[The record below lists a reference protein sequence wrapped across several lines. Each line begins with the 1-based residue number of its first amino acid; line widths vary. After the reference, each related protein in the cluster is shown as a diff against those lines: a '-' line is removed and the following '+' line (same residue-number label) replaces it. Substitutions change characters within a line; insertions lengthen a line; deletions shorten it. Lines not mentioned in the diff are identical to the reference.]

1 VSDRDSLVAGIDGF
15 KRGWLVAVWGGPGHG
30 PQAIA
35 LPALIA
41 AESLLPPK
49 TTVIAVDIPLG
60 LMKVAVP
67 GGRPCDIE
75 ARAFLKGRASSVFS
89 PPALPT
95 LVATTYDQAC
105 RINITSGTHARKI
118 SRQSFELLPK
128 LRDAEHAAA
137 TSVWLRDRII
147 EVHPEVSFGK
157 LAGRPLMTRK
167 RQADG
172 KEERRDLLGR
182 EGFVNLESFERDAK
196 ALGAATDDALD
207 ACAAAWSAH
216 RRHMGNAKCFPLD
229 ASGPDRAMRIW
240 Y

>member
-1 VSDRDSLVAGIDGF
+1 MSDVGGFVAGIDGF
-15 KRGWLVAVWGGPGHG
+15 RNGWLVAVWRGPGDA
-30 PQAIA
+30 PRAIA
-35 LPALIA
+35 LPSLTA
-41 AESLLPPK
+41 AESLLPPEIR
-49 TTVIAVDIPLG
+49 VLAVDIPLG
-60 LMKVAVP
+60 LLRVAAP

-95 LVATTYDQAC
+95 LVATTYAQAC
-105 RINITSGTHARKI
+105 QINESSGPFARRI

-137 TSVWLRDRII
+137 TSAWLRERII

-157 LAGRPLMTRK
+157 LAGKPLMTRK
-167 RQADG
+167 RRADG
-172 KEERRDLLGR
+172 KRERRELLDR
-182 EGFVNLESFERDAK
+182 EGFAKLDAFERDAR
-196 ALGAATDDALD
+196 ALGAASDDALD
-207 ACAAAWSAH
+207 ACAAAWTAH
-216 RRHMGNAKCFPLD
+216 RRLLGNAKCFPLA

>member
-1 VSDRDSLVAGIDGF
+1 MPEGFGFVAGIDGF
-15 KRGWLVAVWGGPGHG
+15 KKGWLVAVWGGPGHA

-35 LPALIA
+35 LPSLIV
-41 AESLLPPK
+41 AESLLPPE
-49 TTVIAVDIPLG
+49 TTVVAVDIPLG
-60 LMKVAVP
+60 LLEAATF
-67 GGRPCDIE
+67 GGRPCDKE

-95 LVATTYDQAC
+95 LVATTYAEACQLNQA
-105 RINITSGTHARKI
+105 SGPFAGKI

-128 LRDAEHAAA
+128 LRDAEHAAT
-137 TSVWLRDRII
+137 TSSWLRERII

-157 LAGRPLMTRK
+157 LLGRPLMTRK

-172 KEERRDLLGR
+172 KDERRELLDR
-182 EGFVNLESFERDAK
+182 AGFSNVEAFEFDAR

-207 ACAAAWSAH
+207 ACAAAWTAY
-216 RRHMGNAKCFPLD
+216 RRVRGEAECFPVG
-229 ASGPDRAMRIW
+229 ASGPERAMRIW